1 MLILLPFV
9 IIILIIAAID
19 YFYYSDSKPSVVP
32 PKEVQQNVRESNA
45 SNQYLDKYIK
55 K

>member
-9 IIILIIAAID
+9 IIGLIIFAID
-19 YFYYSDSKPSVVP
+19 FIYFSDVKPVNTNT
-32 PKEVQQNVRESNA
+32 KEVRIEDKNVSNT
-45 SNQYLDKYIK
+45 YLDKYIK